1 MRKNLLTKSSLIAK
15 ELQYDIEQGSLL
27 HMEKLPSE
35 RELSDTFKVQRGTI
49 REALDL
55 LVQERLI
62 FSKPKVGYFVNEKRV
77 RKFTNPLALNDP
89 SKRDNLV
96 RERISFEKIYA
107 DSWLSNQMLVPKSS
121 EVYRIVIICY
131 DDKVVVGKERYYL
144 LSDTTGTITEKDM
157 NTFSVAELAT
167 KGIIKTASSNIKSN
181 QKITLAYTNS
191 SDSSLFGIEENTP
204 LLRHRGLEYNEKGQL
219 VLFYDNFLL
228 PHYFEFYRMEQ
239 TYHDK

>member
-15 ELQYDIEQGSLL
+15 ELQYDIEQGTLL
-27 HMEKLPSE
+27 PLEKLPSE

-62 FSKPKVGYFVNEKRV
+62 FSKPKVGYFVNENRI
-77 RKFTNPLALNDP
+77 RKFTSPLALNDP
-89 SKRDNLV
+89 STRDSLV

-107 DSWLSNQMLVPKSS
+107 DSWLSNQMLVPKGS

-131 DDKVVVGKERYYL
+131 HNNVVVGKERYYL
-144 LSDTTGTITEKDM
+144 LSDTTGTITENDM
-157 NTFSVAELAT
+157 NKFTVAELAT
-167 KGIIKTASSNIKSN
+167 KGIIKTSSSNLKSN

-191 SDSSLFGIEENTP
+191 HDSELFGIDENVP

-219 VLFYDNFLL
+219 ILFYDSFLL
-228 PHYFEFYRMEQ
+228 PHYFEFYRTEQ
-239 TYHDK
+239 KHHEK

>member
-35 RELSDTFKVQRGTI
+35 RELSDIFKVQRGTI

-89 SKRDNLV
+89 SKR
-96 RERISFEKIYA
+96 
-107 DSWLSNQMLVPKSS
+107 
-121 EVYRIVIICY
+121 
-131 DDKVVVGKERYYL
+131 
-144 LSDTTGTITEKDM
+144 
-157 NTFSVAELAT
+157 
-167 KGIIKTASSNIKSN
+167 
-181 QKITLAYTNS
+181 
-191 SDSSLFGIEENTP
+191 
-204 LLRHRGLEYNEKGQL
+204 RGL
-219 VLFYDNFLL
+219 
-228 PHYFEFYRMEQ
+228 
-239 TYHDK
+239 